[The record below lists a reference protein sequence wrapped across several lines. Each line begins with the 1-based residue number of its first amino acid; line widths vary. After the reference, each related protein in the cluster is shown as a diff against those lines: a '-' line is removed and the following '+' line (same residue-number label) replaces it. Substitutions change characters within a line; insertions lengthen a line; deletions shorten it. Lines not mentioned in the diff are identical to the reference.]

1 MLQSLFIRN
10 VVLIDK
16 LDIDFRPHLSVLTGE
31 TGAGKSILLDSLGL
45 VLGKRAE
52 TSLIRQGEDKLSVTA
67 VFDAEPNNAPL
78 QELLS
83 ENELDAGEEI
93 IIKRV
98 LNRDGKGKIFF
109 NDQPISAKLLKDI
122 GKYLVEIHGQFDNQ
136 GLLNPANHRDVLDAY
151 GNYSELRRKTAETYR
166 EYRRAVSTR
175 AQAEADIS
183 RAKAD
188 EDNLRHWVRELENIA
203 PRRGEE
209 AELQQRRQ
217 ELMNAEKIIES
228 LNYAYAALTQG
239 ADVQSALRQA
249 QSAVDKANRHVDGK
263 YDEIFGALDRAL
275 IEVNDAVERIEEAS
289 SEISLSA
296 DEQENIDSR
305 LFALKDLARKH
316 GVAVDDLEDVL
327 ADFRL
332 KLNNI
337 ELGEDGLSSLRQA
350 EQAARQAYLEAA
362 GMLHQARVKAAA
374 ELDKLVMQELPPL
387 KMERAKFVTQ
397 IEKQSENAWSE
408 NGFDDIYFTVATNPN
423 SPQGPLNKIA
433 SGGELSRF
441 MLALKVNLA
450 KSSNVCTMI
459 FDEVD
464 AGIGGA
470 TAQAVGE
477 RLARLAENVQVLV
490 VTHSPQVAA
499 RGSTHFKVQKN
510 TVDNV
515 TTTTVRE
522 LTEAE
527 RREEIARMLAGEVIS
542 DQARAAAEVLLSA

>member
-1 MLQSLFIRN
+1 MLQSLSIRN

>member
-1 MLQSLFIRN
+1 MLQSLSIRN

-16 LDIDFRPHLSVLTGE
+16 LDIDFQPHLSVLTGE

-67 VFDAEPNNAPL
+67 VFDAEPDNAPL
-78 QELLS
+78 RELLS

-98 LNRDGKGKIFF
+98 LNRDGKSKIFF
-109 NDQPISAKLLKDI
+109 NDQPISARLLKDI

-151 GNYSELRRKTAETYR
+151 GNYSALRRKTAEAYR
-166 EYRRAVSTR
+166 EYRRAVSAR

-209 AELQQRRQ
+209 AKLQQRRQ

-289 SEISLSA
+289 SEVSLSA

-327 ADFRL
+327 TDFRQ

-350 EQAARQAYLEAA
+350 EQAARQAYLEAS

-374 ELDKLVMQELPPL
+374 ELDRLVMQELPPL

-397 IEKQSENAWSE
+397 IEKQPENAWSE

-510 TVDNV
+510 TIGNV
-515 TTTTVRE
+515 TTTTVQMLSE
-522 LTEAE
+522 TE

>member
-1 MLQSLFIRN
+1 MLQSLSIRN

-52 TSLIRQGEDKLSVTA
+52 TSLIRQGEGKLSVTA